1 LHFAQQPALDADAL
15 ARHLKAQ
22 GLAAA
27 VGEVLGSDVLVHAGF
42 ARADSPLENAR
53 AGFRQTLLRRVEPA
67 RRAAVAAAARA
78 FGEDPTEA
86 NWSEFERLKA
96 ASSEDELSVEARQA
110 EFDAQL
116 EERVGPDSNRIKSR
130 SRGA

>member
-1 LHFAQQPALDADAL
+1 LLFAERPALDAEAL
-15 ARHLKAQ
+15 ARHLKAR

-27 VGEVLGSDVLVHAGF
+27 VGEVLGSDVLIHAGF
-42 ARADSPLENAR
+42 ARSDSPLDNAR
-53 AGFRQTLLRRVEPA
+53 AGFRQALLRRVEPA
-67 RRAAVAAAARA
+67 RQAAVAAAARA

-110 EFDAQL
+110 EFEA
-116 EERVGPDSNRIKSR
+116 RVVSKSHR
-130 SRGA
+130 KS